1 MPALPPI
8 TDFTGGAV
16 TEGQFKTALAALHSY
31 LSTLLG
37 SAGTQAAGL
46 AALGALGAGYSLK
59 TSAYSITAADRGK
72 VIAGDSTFALTLP
85 DAGTVGA
92 GWLVSVANVGAGV
105 ITVSGPQDIN
115 GEASLDLG
123 GYDSVLIISTGSE
136 WLAVGGGRV
145 RYAQNQLTGSG
156 TVTVPQWANAAL
168 VTAQAGGGG
177 GGGGQNPVSGSLH
190 GSFGGAGGACR
201 RHLISG
207 LTGGDAI
214 AYAVGAGGAAGANES
229 IGAAT
234 AGAAGGST
242 TLGTAGALLSLGGG
256 GGGSTYFAGGAAR
269 AASGAGI
276 ASPDWNGGVGGGGG
290 KSPTAGYAGSM
301 IVEWIRI

>member
-16 TEGQFKTALAALHSY
+16 TEGQFKTALAQQHSY
-31 LSTLLG
+31 LMTLLG
-37 SAGTQAAGL
+37 SAGTQAAAL
-46 AALGALGAGYSLK
+46 AGLGALGAGYSLK

-92 GWLVSVANVGAGV
+92 GWSVVAANVGVGV
-105 ITVSGPQDIN
+105 VTVTGAQNIN

-177 GGGGQNPVSGSLH
+177 GGGGQNPVGGFLH
-190 GSFGGAGGACR
+190 GSCGGAGGACR

-214 AYAVGAGGAAGANES
+214 AYAVGAGGAAGANED
-229 IGAAT
+229 IYAAT

-256 GGGSTYFAGGAAR
+256 GGGSTYSAGGAAR

>member
-1 MPALPPI
+1 MTALPPI
-8 TDFTGGAV
+8 ADFTGTAV
-16 TEGQFKTALAALHSY
+16 TQGQFKTAL
-31 LSTLLG
+31 TLLRAFLEGNLG
-37 SAGTQAAGL
+37 SAGTQSAAL
-46 AALGALGAGYSLK
+46 AALGALGGGYSLK
-59 TSAYSITAADRGK
+59 TSAYSILTSDRGK
-72 VIAGDSTFALTLP
+72 VIAGDSTFELTLP
-85 DAGTVGA
+85 GAGGAGA
-92 GWLVSVANVGAGV
+92 GWMVCVANVGMGV
-105 ITVSGPQDIN
+105 ITVAGAHDIN
-115 GEASLDLG
+115 GEASLSLG
-123 GYDSVLIISTGSE
+123 GYDSVLIISTGGE

-214 AYAVGAGGAAGANES
+214 AYAVGSGGAGGANES

-234 AGAAGGST
+234 AGSTGGAT
-242 TLGTAGALLSLGGG
+242 TLGAAGSLLSLGGG
-256 GGGSTYFAGGAAR
+256 GGGSTYSAGGAAR

-276 ASPDWNGGVGGGGG
+276 ASPEWNGGVGGGGG
-290 KSPTAGYAGSM
+290 KSPTAGYAGHMM
-301 IVEWIRI
+301 IEWIRI